1 MNKLLE
7 LLEPTG
13 IRRTIKKRSILLY
26 QGEVPRSAYFLKKGV
41 MKVYSINSSGNE
53 QIVGFVVEGDLFP
66 LPWIFGKTSSSL
78 YYNEALT
85 DCTVIAVDKDTLVNK
100 LNENKELY
108 NQIFDFV
115 MTGYTSYLL
124 RITSL
129 EQSRARDKILFTLY
143 YLVFRYGVEIKP
155 GIFSVRLGLTQ
166 ATIADMVGVTRETT
180 VVELSR
186 LKKLGVVKY
195 NVKEYVIN
203 KHKLERILGED
214 SFSEIL
220 N

>member
-1 MNKLLE
+1 MKKLLE
-7 LLEPTG
+7 LLEPAG
-13 IRRTIKKRSILLY
+13 VKRTIKKRSILLY

-41 MKVYSINSSGNE
+41 MKVYSINSAGSE

-85 DCTVIAVDKDTLVNK
+85 DCTVIAVDKSVLLQK
-100 LNENKELY
+100 LDEDKALLSEM
-108 NQIFDFV
+108 FDFV
-115 MTGYTSYLL
+115 MTGFTSYLL

-129 EQSRARDKILFTLY
+129 EQSRARDKIIFTLY

-155 GIFSVRLGLTQ
+155 GIYSVKLGLTQ

-186 LKKLGVVKY
+186 LKKLGIVKY
-195 NVKEYVIN
+195 NVKEYIID
-203 KHKLERILGED
+203 KHKLERVLGED